1 VVHCKLVP
9 NKKLMNWTQGGLFLL
24 RMAALE
30 VKAVR
35 YGNTSHLSGG
45 EIDYLPV
52 SSNSF
57 NKQSRRRG
65 ASTCWRINY
74 VHFPVKQIVLHEL

>member
-1 VVHCKLVP
+1 
-9 NKKLMNWTQGGLFLL
+9 
-24 RMAALE
+24 MAALE

-35 YGNTSHLSGG
+35 YGNTSHLSGLVWYGNTSHLSGG

-74 VHFPVKQIVLHEL
+74 LHFPVKQIVLHEL